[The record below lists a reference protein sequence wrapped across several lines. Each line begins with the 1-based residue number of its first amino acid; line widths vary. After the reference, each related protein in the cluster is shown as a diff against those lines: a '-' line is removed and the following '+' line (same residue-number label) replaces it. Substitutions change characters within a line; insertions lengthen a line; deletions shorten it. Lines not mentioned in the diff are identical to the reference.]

1 MKNEKILEM
10 LNNGE
15 IEELKKVISEEIYNS
30 SLDKNGN
37 AKSRYKAMKDFYKF
51 PSDKTDTR
59 FLKPCK
65 KSIRGQLYNCFL
77 NCDVLVCTK
86 ESTGNIEMYD
96 EKEEAREWF
105 NVEKLIW
112 FNVEKLINV
121 KDFEIVKG
129 INFNDIISEAK
140 SKSFKPVKQEIQ
152 YGECAKYYLH
162 FRNAYYKIGLLNKGY
177 SIIEGGSHQ
186 KVFYRGNKEPLFIYN
201 SLGIVMLLPVRI
213 DIVLKDSKDKNFVI
227 IER

>member
-15 IEELKKVISEEIYNS
+15 IEELKKAISEEIYND
-30 SLDKNGN
+30 SLDKNSN

-51 PSDKTDTR
+51 PSNKTDTR
-59 FLKPCK
+59 LLKPCK

-77 NCDVLVCTK
+77 SPDILVCSK
-86 ESTGNIEMYD
+86 ESTGNIELFN
-96 EKEEAREWF
+96 EKEESREQF
-105 NVEKLIW
+105 NPEKLIDAS
-112 FNVEKLINV
+112 N
-121 KDFEIVKG
+121 FEIVEN
-129 INFNDIISEAK
+129 IDFNDILSEAK
-140 SKSFKPVKQEIQ
+140 SKGFKPVKKEIK

-177 SIIEGGSHQ
+177 SIIDGGKYQ
-186 KVFYRGNKEPLFIYN
+186 EVFYRGSTTPLFIYN

-213 DIVLKDSKDKNFVI
+213 NIALKDAEDKNFVYV
-227 IER
+227 ER